1 MSDVHMQSTLALTL
15 TICKLRAF
23 LTIAGY
29 AREGVHDLVAHT
41 RLASNARLVTERRIT
56 SHTPLAG
63 TLPAASLSLAA
74 ALTRL
79 HVDVTVACH
88 VAKRL
93 RTAYVGRAY

>member
-1 MSDVHMQSTLALTL
+1 MSDAHMQSTLALTL

-41 RLASNARLVTERRIT
+41 RLASNARLVTELRVT
-56 SHTPLAG
+56 WPAPLAG
-63 TLPAASLSLAA
+63 TLPAASLAA

-79 HVDVTVACH
+79 DVDVTVACH

-93 RTAYVGRAY
+93 RTAYVRRAY